1 MMIAH
6 ITSYSCPN
14 NQQQVNSDRQQT
26 TDKQKE
32 TIVKLKSINKNDKA
46 SIGH

>member
-6 ITSYSCPN
+6 VTSYLCPN
-14 NQQQVNSDRQQT
+14 NQHQVNSDRQLA
-26 TDKQKE
+26 TDKQKQ

-46 SIGH
+46 SIGD